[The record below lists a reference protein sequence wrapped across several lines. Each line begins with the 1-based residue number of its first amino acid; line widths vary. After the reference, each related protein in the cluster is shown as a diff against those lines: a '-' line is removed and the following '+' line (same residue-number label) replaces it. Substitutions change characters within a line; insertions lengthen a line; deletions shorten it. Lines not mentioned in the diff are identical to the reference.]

1 MSEMIPETTDTIQI
15 TIWIHEFE
23 KQLGAMQAI
32 IEICTFCVFLD
43 FLLFSFLHPR
53 SISNISIDV
62 TMFDGQCQDYV
73 YVEREYQSTM

>member
-1 MSEMIPETTDTIQI
+1 MIPETTDKIQI

-23 KQLGAMQAI
+23 KQLAAMQGI
-32 IEICTFCVFLD
+32 IEICTFWVFLD

-73 YVEREYQSTM
+73 YVKREYQSTM